1 MELKHQAALSEE
13 HLGQVQGVKDEHHDL
28 KLQLKKLTVRK
39 RLQVHANCTLCHQEV
54 MYGYIFQSLGIIG
67 QLSKAPH

>member
-13 HLGQVQGVKDEHHDL
+13 HLGQVQGLKDEHHDL

-39 RLQVHANCTLCHQEV
+39 HFAGSCKLYTLSSEV

-67 QLSKAPH
+67 QLSKAPY